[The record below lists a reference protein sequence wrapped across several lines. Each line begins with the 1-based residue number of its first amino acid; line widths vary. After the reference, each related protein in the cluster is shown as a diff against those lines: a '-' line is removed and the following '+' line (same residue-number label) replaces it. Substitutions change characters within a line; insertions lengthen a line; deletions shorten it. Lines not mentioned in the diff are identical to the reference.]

1 MNQMLSPADGTA
13 DPIATLRSCAF
24 CPNTCRPS
32 YPASA
37 TVQMEAQTP
46 SALSLMA
53 LAWLDG
59 RLGEDSGVADSLQR
73 RDAANASRGHCTY
86 GFDMPR
92 VLDAALKGRT

>member
-1 MNQMLSPADGTA
+1 MTTMLSPADGTA
-13 DPIATLRSCAF
+13 DPIATLRSCAY

-37 TVQMEAQTP
+37 KVQIETQTP
-46 SALSLMA
+46 SALSLIA
-53 LAWLDG
+53 LAWIDG
-59 RLGEDSGVADSLQR
+59 RLGADSGAVEAMQR

-86 GFDMPR
+86 GFDMPK

>member
-1 MNQMLSPADGTA
+1 MTTLTSPADGTA

-32 YPASA
+32 YPASER
-37 TVQMEAQTP
+37 VQTEVQTP

-53 LAWLDG
+53 LAWIDG
-59 RLGEDSGVADSLQR
+59 RLGEDSGVAEAMHR